1 MKVDNEEVSTPPS
14 KDNYTVEVK
23 CDNADGEW
31 NIEEWGADIRN
42 IKSNRVKCNVNF
54 ISPKPTISEVI
65 ATSEKTSINLSYT
78 TEGINVKTICKW
90 GTNEGEYPNEVE
102 GTNTECNINNLE
114 MDTTYY
120 YQVCAKT
127 GGGESCKSGSIKTKG
142 KTIADNVELGAY
154 IRMTPTSTSY
164 TIPASLTG
172 YTSNQTINP
181 SELNLWRVIKKNEDG
196 TIDVVSECV
205 SSTPVYFSGKTGYIN
220 FVKGLNTIAAQYTND
235 KYVSST
241 RHMGYSNQT
250 ETITN
255 ANKLDQ
261 TQAQWLEKTS
271 LYDQWTGCDTNNYL
285 CGEDE
290 FLGAG
295 DIGYET
301 DYNLVNEVYGSM
313 IAKTPTNV
321 ATPYWLASRH
331 YYFYDEYNNRWNF
344 NARLVNADGS
354 LNGHTLYYYNNGFA
368 SYGPPFSVRP
378 IITLKSDIQIISGD
392 GKSVESAFQ
401 ID

>member
-1 MKVDNEEVSTPPS
+1 
-14 KDNYTVEVK
+14 
-23 CDNADGEW
+23 
-31 NIEEWGADIRN
+31 
-42 IKSNRVKCNVNF
+42 
-54 ISPKPTISEVI
+54 
-65 ATSEKTSINLSYT
+65 
-78 TEGINVKTICKW
+78 
-90 GTNEGEYPNEVE
+90 
-102 GTNTECNINNLE
+102 

-127 GGGESCKSGSIKTKG
+127 GGGESFKSGSIKTKG

-255 ANKLDQ
+255 TSKLNQ
-261 TQAQWLEKTS
+261 TTPPWTRHTS
-271 LYDQWTGCDTNNYL
+271 LQWINCDPSLYL
-285 CGEDE
+285 CGTDE
-290 FLGAG
+290 SLGAG
-295 DIGYET
+295 DIGYEA
-301 DYNLVNEVYGSM
+301 DYNLVNGAYGSM
-313 IAKTPTNV
+313 IAKTPSGIT
-321 ATPYWLASRH
+321 TPYWLASRRFH
-331 YYFYDEYNNRWNF
+331 YISNSDWNW
-344 NARLVNADGS
+344 
-354 LNGHTLYYYNNGFA
+354 
-368 SYGPPFSVRP
+368 SVRFVNTAGDLYSNWAFTSSRGNYDCKYAIRP
-378 IITLKSDIQIISGD
+378 ILTLNSTAEIDSGD
-392 GKSVESAFQ
+392 GTLDNFYKLS
-401 ID
+401 